1 MGRNAIVNKEIPL
14 SKIKE
19 RKSEIRSEWQLYEQ
33 LTFIEDIYHGENVNY
48 AIKKRGKTIQT
59 GHNWLKRWNEGGF
72 EGLERKEGSGK
83 QAKLTDEKFIK
94 LRQMIIEK
102 ELTSNRQIKKLIRD
116 EFGVI
121 YTERHVSRIMDK
133 LNFGYGKPYRIPA
146 KAPDDASEL
155 LKKTSKKM
163 K

>member
-14 SKIKE
+14 SKIRE
-19 RKSEIRSEWQLYEQ
+19 RKSEIRAEWQLYEQ

-48 AIKKRGKTIQT
+48 AIKKRGKTTQT
-59 GHNWLKRWNEGGF
+59 GHNWLKKWNEGGF
-72 EGLERKEGSGK
+72 EGLERKKGSGK
-83 QAKLTDEKFIK
+83 HSKLTDEEFIK
-94 LRQMIIEK
+94 LRQMIIER
-102 ELTSNRQIKKLIRD
+102 ELTSNRQIRQLIKD
-116 EFGVI
+116 EFGVE

-146 KAPDDASEL
+146 KAPDNASEL